1 MKKRSYKS
9 ILALLAFVF
18 IVSGCASSDKITRAE
33 KRVTVLTKS
42 AEVLQQLY
50 QKEPETRENIKRAA
64 GYGVFNNA
72 NVNLMVASVGSGY
85 GVVINNTNDQRTYM
99 NMAEAGIGF
108 GAGVK
113 NFSIVMIFHDEST
126 MSNFIEQGWSVGAQA
141 DASAKV
147 GNQGAAAG
155 AEISEKNITI
165 YEITKNGIALQLT
178 VKGTKFWKDT
188 DLN

>member
-1 MKKRSYKS
+1 MKKRFYKS
-9 ILALLAFVF
+9 TLALLTFMF
-18 IVSGCASSDKITRAE
+18 IISGCANSDKITRAE

-42 AEVLQQLY
+42 VDVLQQLY
-50 QKEPETRENIKRAA
+50 EKNPETREMIKKAA

-85 GVVINNTNDQRTYM
+85 GVVINNNNNKRTYM

-113 NFSIVMIFHDEST
+113 SFSIVMIFDNEST
-126 MSNFIEQGWSVGAQA
+126 LTSFIDQGWTAGVQA

-147 GNQGAAAG
+147 GDQGAANG
-155 AEISEKNITI
+155 AEISAKDITI
-165 YEITKNGIALQLT
+165 YEITQNGIALQLT

-188 DLN
+188 QLN